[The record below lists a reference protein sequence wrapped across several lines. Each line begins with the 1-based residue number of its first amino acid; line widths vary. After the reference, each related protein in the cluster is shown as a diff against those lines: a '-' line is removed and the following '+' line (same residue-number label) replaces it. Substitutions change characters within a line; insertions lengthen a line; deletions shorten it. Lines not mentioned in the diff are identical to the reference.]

1 MCDIQKYSQIYK
13 DISKL
18 QAEDTLQLV
27 MEARDK
33 DERDFFEMIGNYL
46 LQKKQKLLKWSQ
58 KQLMKQRQMKS
69 RFMS

>member
-1 MCDIQKYSQIYK
+1 MCDAQKYSQIYK

-27 MEARDK
+27 LEARDK

-46 LQKKQKLLKWSQ
+46 LQKKQKQAIEGNL
-58 KQLMKQRQMKS
+58 
-69 RFMS
+69 F

>member
-1 MCDIQKYSQIYK
+1 MCDTQKYSQIYK

-46 LQKKQKLLKWSQ
+46 LQKKQKKVIEGNL
-58 KQLMKQRQMKS
+58 
-69 RFMS
+69 F

>member
-1 MCDIQKYSQIYK
+1 MCDTQKYSQIYK

-46 LQKKQKLLKWSQ
+46 LQKKQKQAIEGNL
-58 KQLMKQRQMKS
+58 
-69 RFMS
+69 F